1 MHFEQKKKYWKV
13 LVEAILGVVCCVC
26 RTEAAR
32 SATVTGCSCLL
43 PTASCFWSPL
53 NGRWLSLVQ
62 CLPARPSCDTVSPV
76 QCLEPSFCIPWFSL
90 PLGPD
95 IIHPNLWR
103 NFCPIESPLLGLV
116 SPVLHYSFPCV
127 LWAQLLHSVIPLPL
141 DICSFG
147 NTLDSSLS
155 NKSSSIA
162 IIECFWSWIKIS
174 WSPCWFVVF
183 KFGLNLVI
191 YPGCC
196 VPFSLALL
204 CSTWYALTVKGRRWI
219 LWHSKREQKGAQLS
233 PSWACTLHCKSGFKR
248 RLTNLFAFA
257 FPLLVHNKYSLI
269 LWTKLYLPFW
279 CMALICPLLSKLDP
293 NYTWNL
299 NCAFDFTQILE
310 SCNST
315 IWL

>member
-1 MHFEQKKKYWKV
+1 MT
-13 LVEAILGVVCCVC
+13 LLG
-26 RTEAAR
+26 
-32 SATVTGCSCLL
+32 
-43 PTASCFWSPL
+43 P
-53 NGRWLSLVQ
+53 
-62 CLPARPSCDTVSPV
+62 VSPRPAF
-76 QCLEPSFCIPWFSL
+76 LR
-90 PLGPD
+90 
-95 IIHPNLWR
+95 H
-103 NFCPIESPLLGLV
+103 
-116 SPVLHYSFPCV
+116 SFPSAV
-127 LWAQLLHSVIPLPL
+127 PWAKLLHSVIFITPGSWYHPPKSMTELLPDWEPSSWSRVSRPALQFPLCALSPAFAFR
-141 DICSFG
+141 DTF
-147 NTLDSSLS
+147 TLGYLQLWQYLGLFFIQY
-155 NKSSSIA
+155 KSSSIA
-162 IIECFWSWIKIS
+162 IIDCFWSWIKIS

-233 PSWACTLHCKSGFKR
+233 PSWACTLHCKSGKR

-257 FPLLVHNKYSLI
+257 FALLVHNKYSLI

-279 CMALICPLLSKLDP
+279 CMALICPLLSKLDQ
-293 NYTWNL
+293 NYTWYV

-315 IWL
+315 IWLQHG

>member
-1 MHFEQKKKYWKV
+1 MNQDQ
-13 LVEAILGVVCCVC
+13 LISLMICCFNIW
-26 RTEAAR
+26 T
-32 SATVTGCSCLL
+32 
-43 PTASCFWSPL
+43 
-53 NGRWLSLVQ
+53 
-62 CLPARPSCDTVSPV
+62 
-76 QCLEPSFCIPWFSL
+76 
-90 PLGPD
+90 
-95 IIHPNLWR
+95 
-103 NFCPIESPLLGLV
+103 
-116 SPVLHYSFPCV
+116 
-127 LWAQLLHSVIPLPL
+127 
-141 DICSFG
+141 
-147 NTLDSSLS
+147 
-155 NKSSSIA
+155 
-162 IIECFWSWIKIS
+162 
-174 WSPCWFVVF
+174 
-183 KFGLNLVI
+183 KFGLNLDI

-233 PSWACTLHCKSGFKR
+233 PSWACTLHCKSGKR

-257 FPLLVHNKYSLI
+257 FALLVHNKYSLI